1 MYKSI
6 LISLL
11 KRLRNISKYHFS
23 GEVVLLNSVTD
34 IHFSTAEGVVDQ
46 NRMAVDVRGWAVKIF
61 HLSEVRKELKDYRN
75 LVRILSL

>member
-11 KRLRNISKYHFS
+11 KLLRNISKYHFS

>member
-11 KRLRNISKYHFS
+11 KLLRNISKYHFS

-46 NRMAVDVRGWAVKIF
+46 NRVAVDVRGWAVKIF

-75 LVRILSL
+75 LVRILTL

>member
-11 KRLRNISKYHFS
+11 KLLRNISKYHFS
-23 GEVVLLNSVTD
+23 GEVFLLNSVTD